1 MEKKQLVKFNLILR
15 IEYHDKE
22 GDKGSFLGQ
31 HIGLSKILWRKKET
45 SN

>member
-15 IEYHDKE
+15 IEYIMIKKVTKE
-22 GDKGSFLGQ
+22 AFGGQ
-31 HIGLSKILWRKKET
+31 HILKILWRKKEA